1 MINVYYGGH
10 SDITDHMKTRRYIS
24 LGKASVST
32 TRARDYFKIV
42 SNLPS
47 PTAEGAFTYHSVKYN
62 FSFYLFILNF
72 LKYKF
77 IYFNWRLILYNNLDQ
92 MISLLSSY
100 IF

>member
-24 LGKASVST
+24 LEKTSVST

-47 PTAEGAFTYHSVKYN
+47 PTAEGALTYHSVKYN
-62 FSFYLFILNF
+62 FSFRSNDQSSKF
-72 LKYKF
+72 L
-77 IYFNWRLILYNNLDQ
+77 
-92 MISLLSSY
+92 ISKLTLL
-100 IF
+100 